1 MPVSVAAE
9 VKVITLHGELI
20 ETELIEHSRSITTAQ
35 SCQTLNYL
43 EYARRMT
50 DSRARWLSAE
60 EERAWRAFLVAVAT
74 LFSAVEGQL
83 TRDSGIPH
91 GYYEILVQLSEAPNR
106 SLRMSQLA
114 EASTSS
120 KSRLSHAVA
129 RLEERGW
136 VERLD
141 CKTDRRGQVARL
153 TDAGFAA
160 LDAAAP
166 GHVEQVRRSLFDRIT
181 ATQVAQLAA
190 ISAAVAA
197 GEQAKSGF
205 CPDLCD
211 AEPED
216 PCEAESKH
224 LGEAGLAELAD

>member
-1 MPVSVAAE
+1 VVE
-9 VKVITLHGELI
+9 CELI
-20 ETELIEHSRSITTAQ
+20 EYSIFITASN

-43 EYARRMT
+43 GYDGFMA

-60 EERAWRAFLVAVAT
+60 EQSAWRAFLVATQT
-74 LFSAVEGQL
+74 LFSTVEGQL
-83 TRDSGIPH
+83 QRDSGIPH
-91 GYYEILVQLSEAPNR
+91 GYYEILVNLSEAPDR

-129 RLEERGW
+129 RLEDRGW

-141 CKTDRRGQVARL
+141 CPTDRRGQIARL

-166 GHVEQVRRSLFDRIT
+166 GHVEQVRRSLFDRLT
-181 ATQVAQLAA
+181 PAQVVQLAA
-190 ISAAVAA
+190 ISAAIAA
-197 GEQAKSGF
+197 GEHGDGEC
-205 CPDLCD
+205 CPSSCG
-211 AEPED
+211 
-216 PCEAESKH
+216 
-224 LGEAGLAELAD
+224 GEAGELGEPGEFGEPGELGRSGELGEQTR

>member
-1 MPVSVAAE
+1 V
-9 VKVITLHGELI
+9 LI
-20 ETELIEHSRSITTAQ
+20 ETELIEHSMSITASE

-43 EYARRMT
+43 GYACAMT

-60 EERAWRAFLVAVAT
+60 EQNAWRTFLAATAT

-83 TRDSGIPH
+83 HRESGIPH
-91 GYYEILVQLSEAPNR
+91 GYYEILVNLSEAPGR

-136 VERLD
+136 VARLD
-141 CKTDRRGQVARL
+141 CPTDRRGQVAQL
-153 TDAGFAA
+153 TEAGFAA

-181 ATQVAQLAA
+181 PEQVAQLAA

-197 GEQAKSGF
+197 GEHGDSGH
-205 CPDLCD
+205 CPASCD
-211 AEPED
+211 AESE
-216 PCEAESKH
+216 E
-224 LGEAGLAELAD
+224 LGENGLGELAD